1 MASRAGKSY
10 TYREWKGYIMSV
22 SKQIKWGAI
31 LSYLSIAVNI
41 VAGLIYTPW
50 MIDQIGKADY
60 GLYTLANSLITLFL
74 VDFGLGSAISRYVSK
89 YRAEGRQDKIDNFL
103 GAVYKLYLIID
114 AVIFVVLLVI
124 YFLIDT
130 IYIKLTPD
138 ELSKFKIVYLMAASF
153 AVVNFPFVTFTGI
166 LNAYEKFIQ
175 LKLSDVV
182 YRILLVGITV
192 LALLLD
198 YGLYSLVAV
207 HAIVGLI
214 QIAYKFFVIKTNLPL
229 KVNFKHNERKLY
241 KEIFSF
247 SFWVTISTLAGRL
260 IFNITP
266 SILGVV
272 ANSAAIAIFG
282 IVTTLEGYSYL
293 ITGAINGV
301 FMPKISRIYE
311 EENAEKNIMP
321 LFLGVGKFQYALNGL
336 IVVGFSVIGQQF
348 INLWMGPDYTDAYIG
363 IVLVMIPG
371 MFYNALQIANTT
383 MVVQKRVNIQAFVNL
398 ATGLCNIALSFFL
411 SARFGVIGACISIC
425 VAYFVRAGALHVI
438 YQKLMHFDI
447 PAFVKNCYLR
457 LSVPILIT
465 VSLGFLMNF
474 ILPNEGWLMLI
485 IKGVIITILYLS
497 LILLVGLNK
506 TEKTNFFGFLKHRGK

>member
-1 MASRAGKSY
+1 
-10 TYREWKGYIMSV
+10 MSV

-103 GAVYKLYLIID
+103 GAVSQLSLVID
-114 AVIFVVLLVI
+114 AVIFVALLVV

-130 IYIKLTPD
+130 IYVKLTPD
-138 ELSKFKIVYLMAASF
+138 ELAKFKVVYLMAASF

-192 LALLLD
+192 VALLLG

-214 QIAYKFFVIKTNLPL
+214 QIAYKFIVIKKALPL
-229 KVNFKHNERKLY
+229 KINFKHSERSLY

-247 SFWVTISTLAGRL
+247 SLWVTISTLAGRL

-266 SILGVV
+266 SILGIV
-272 ANSAAIAIFG
+272 ASTAAIAVFG

-311 EENAEKNIMP
+311 AGDAEKNIMP

-336 IVVGFSVIGQQF
+336 IVVGFTVIGKQF
-348 INLWMGPDYTDAYIG
+348 IELWMGADYTDAYLG

-371 MFYNALQIANTT
+371 MFYNALQIANTA
-383 MVVQKRVNIQAFVNL
+383 MIVQKRVNVQAFVNL
-398 ATGLCNIALSFFL
+398 ATGLCNVALSFFL
-411 SARFGVIGACISIC
+411 SARFGVVGACISIC
-425 VAYFVRAGALHVI
+425 IAYFVRAGALHVI

-447 PAFVKNCYLR
+447 LAFMRGCYLR
-457 LSVPILIT
+457 LSIPILLTIA
-465 VSLGFLMNF
+465 LGLLMNRY
-474 ILPNEGWLMLI
+474 LPGGGWLMLAL
-485 IKGVIITILYLS
+485 KGGAVTALYLG

-506 TEKTNFFGFLKHRGK
+506 KEKRKIFAMIKHRGK

>member
-1 MASRAGKSY
+1 
-10 TYREWKGYIMSV
+10 MSV

-50 MIDQIGKADY
+50 MIEQIGKADY

-114 AVIFVVLLVI
+114 AVIFVALVAV

-130 IYIKLTPD
+130 IYVKLTPD
-138 ELSKFKIVYLMAASF
+138 ELAKFKIVYLMAASF

-192 LALLLD
+192 AALLLG

-214 QIAYKFFVIKTNLPL
+214 QIAYKFIVIKKALPL
-229 KVNFKHNERKLY
+229 KVNFKHSERSLY

-247 SFWVTISTLAGRL
+247 SLWVTISTLAGRL

-266 SILGVV
+266 SILGIV
-272 ANSAAIAIFG
+272 ASTAAIAVFG

-311 EENAEKNIMP
+311 AGNAEKNIMP

-336 IVVGFSVIGQQF
+336 IVVGFTVIGRQF
-348 INLWMGPDYTDAYIG
+348 IELWMGPDYTDAYLG

-371 MFYNALQIANTT
+371 MFFNSLQIANTA
-383 MVVQKRVNIQAFVNL
+383 MVVQKRVNVQAFVNL
-398 ATGLCNIALSFFL
+398 ATGLVNVALSFFL
-411 SARFGVIGACISIC
+411 SSRLGVVGACISIC
-425 VAYFVRAGALHVI
+425 IAYFVRAGALHVI
-438 YQKLMHFDI
+438 YQRLMHFDI
-447 PAFVKNCYLR
+447 LAFMKGCYLR
-457 LSVPILIT
+457 LSLPILMTIG
-465 VSLGFLMNF
+465 LGLAMNHY
-474 ILPNEGWLMLI
+474 LTRGGWLMLI
-485 IKGVIITILYLS
+485 VKGAAVTALYLS

-506 TEKTNFFGFLKHRGK
+506 TEKSKILRMIKHRGK